1 MRYTVSFGDGVLGS
15 QLVDGEFVK
24 IDYVRTVGKEANGA
38 RDFSFIGTASDSE
51 GRIVGNSSITV
62 VTENQAADGEDRET
76 PVSIKYNA
84 PRLYTTQNR
93 AVTER
98 DFENLVR
105 QLYPQS
111 RSVVAYGGDKFM
123 VRFTLQLDLRLEL
136 SLTKQ
141 QK

>member
-1 MRYTVSFGDGVLGS
+1 MQSSEIDIYNRSTTSVDLDSNSRIYFLEEVDDLRYKVIFGDGVLGR

-84 PRLYTTQNR
+84 PVSYTHLTLP
-93 AVTER
+93 TIL
-98 DFENLVR
+98 LV
-105 QLYPQS
+105 
-111 RSVVAYGGDKFM
+111 
-123 VRFTLQLDLRLEL
+123 
-136 SLTKQ
+136 
-141 QK
+141 